1 MICGWY
7 YYKKPEWTS
16 DSIDYLEIRILS
28 EALGYYHIMS
38 LNNFVNGKKALNNFK
53 LSKSLTNSLLLKN
66 ELDTRFVNEKQYT
79 TS

>member
-1 MICGWY
+1 MICGWC
-7 YYKKPEWTS
+7 YYKKPEWIR

-28 EALGYYHIMS
+28 KALGYYHIMS
-38 LNNFVNGKKALNNFK
+38 LNNFVDSTKVLNNFK

-66 ELDTRFVNEKQYT
+66 ELNTRFVNEKQYT

>member
-7 YYKKPEWTS
+7 YYKKPEWIR
-16 DSIDYLEIRILS
+16 DSIDYLKIRILN
-28 EALGYYHIMS
+28 EALSYYHFIS
-38 LNNFVNGKKALNNFK
+38 LNNFVNSTKALNNFK

-66 ELDTRFVNEKQYT
+66 EFDTRFVNEKQYT